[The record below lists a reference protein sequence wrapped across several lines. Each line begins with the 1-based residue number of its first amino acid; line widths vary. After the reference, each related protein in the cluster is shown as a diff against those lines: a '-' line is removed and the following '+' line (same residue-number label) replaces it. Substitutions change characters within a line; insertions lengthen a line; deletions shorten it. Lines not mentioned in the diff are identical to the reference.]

1 MAYGG
6 VAYGG
11 VACGPGRPASLDV
24 PASTRWNG
32 IVELPTE
39 GRSGMSHPSGA
50 PEPHTAEV
58 AGRLNW
64 LRAGVLGAN
73 DGIVS
78 TAGLV
83 IGVAA
88 VNPAATTA
96 ILVAGLAGIISGAV
110 SMALGEYVSVSSQRD
125 TERAL
130 IAKESFELEN
140 FPDQE
145 FAELVG
151 LYRHQGLSK
160 ETATQVSRELT
171 EHDALSTHLHIE
183 LGIDADRLTSPW
195 QAAAASAIAFT
206 LGAVLPVL
214 AIMLTLPDWRIP
226 VTFAVVLVALA
237 LTGLVSA
244 RLGGAP
250 RGRAVSRLVIGG
262 GLGMALT
269 YGIGTLLGVGG
280 V

>member
-1 MAYGG
+1 
-6 VAYGG
+6 
-11 VACGPGRPASLDV
+11 
-24 PASTRWNG
+24 
-32 IVELPTE
+32 
-39 GRSGMSHPSGA
+39 MSHPGSA
-50 PEPHTAEV
+50 PEPHTSAV

-88 VNPAATTA
+88 VNASATGA
-96 ILVAGLAGIISGAV
+96 IMVAGVAGIVSGAV
-110 SMALGEYVSVSSQRD
+110 SMALGEYVSVSTQRD
-125 TERAL
+125 TEKAL

-140 FPDQE
+140 YPDQE

-151 LYRHQGLSK
+151 LYRHRGLSK
-160 ETATQVSRELT
+160 ETATKVARELT
-171 EHDALSTHLHIE
+171 EHDALGSHLHIE
-183 LGIDADRLTSPW
+183 LGIDADELTSPW
-195 QAAAASAIAFT
+195 QAAAASAVSFT
-206 LGAVLPVL
+206 LGAILPVL
-214 AIMLTLPDWRIP
+214 AILLMPVPAWRIP
-226 VTFAVVLVALA
+226 LTFAVVLVALG

-250 RGRAVSRLVIGG
+250 RGRAVVRLLVGG
-262 GLGMALT
+262 GLGMAIT

-280 V
+280 S